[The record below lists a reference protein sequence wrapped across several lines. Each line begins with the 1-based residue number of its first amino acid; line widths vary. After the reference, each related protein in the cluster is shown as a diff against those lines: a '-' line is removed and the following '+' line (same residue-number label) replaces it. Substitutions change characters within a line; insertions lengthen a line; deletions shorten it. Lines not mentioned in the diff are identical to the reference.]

1 MSFFTDDDIVKLD
14 EDEATREAQENIPT
28 QVAQELK
35 QEQQDLA
42 DPRSPAQ
49 QAVEGVSSFLISNQP
64 PALLADV
71 VMGLSKGRTGAQQGV
86 SQAADKASE
95 LFNWFIG
102 EEYDA
107 EEAAQIRQ
115 EEITNPEI
123 TRQKVYA
130 KLRQDITGDKPS
142 SLALIVGEAL
152 PTGAFG
158 PSAGVGVLKSLL
170 QSASA
175 GGISGYMEFTE
186 GGEKER
192 ATNTLFGS
200 AVSAT
205 MDALFRAVEPV
216 VKIGVALGKSNLRD
230 LAKTEQIDLKQTLSK
245 PEVDKVTKAAEEL
258 GIVVTPAEATGDQLL
273 IFGQEQLNLTTA
285 TREQI
290 ADFINKRNDALTE
303 GMLSLQRIAD
313 RDIGIGG
320 RLDGAT
326 FTPTVGGSTRA
337 PFVLNSDEKAFKQ
350 TRQQVFKQTLDSK
363 DFNEL
368 ISASPSLR
376 KIINDYQA
384 ALKAKPDKRT
394 ANQAVALDAI
404 NDLKKELGLPAGF
417 PIENVGFMDM
427 MLKRFDKLLPSGV
440 GKTGAA
446 KADERLIA
454 KQRDAVSQRLK
465 EKVPGYGDLKAREQR
480 ALAVKT
486 LQDAIDSSA
495 TQGVNIE
502 NFYNTL
508 LKDKKARLD
517 LLRKLSTDKGAQ
529 KKVNDL
535 ATVLSHILSDANLA
549 KKIRDVDPDST
560 LSATVFSR
568 IKGHFANDKGV
579 INLITNPQWQYDISK
594 IKGRTPEATLRAL
607 SNYLG
612 RVVSVSDA
620 AEETIGFKEA
630 EQQGQQQ

>member
-594 IKGRTPEATLRAL
+594 IKGRTP
-607 SNYLG
+607 
-612 RVVSVSDA
+612 
-620 AEETIGFKEA
+620 
-630 EQQGQQQ
+630 

>member
-1 MSFFTDDDIVKLD
+1 
-14 EDEATREAQENIPT
+14 
-28 QVAQELK
+28 
-35 QEQQDLA
+35 
-42 DPRSPAQ
+42 
-49 QAVEGVSSFLISNQP
+49 
-64 PALLADV
+64 
-71 VMGLSKGRTGAQQGV
+71 
-86 SQAADKASE
+86 
-95 LFNWFIG
+95 
-102 EEYDA
+102 
-107 EEAAQIRQ
+107 
-115 EEITNPEI
+115 
-123 TRQKVYA
+123 
-130 KLRQDITGDKPS
+130 
-142 SLALIVGEAL
+142 
-152 PTGAFG
+152 
-158 PSAGVGVLKSLL
+158 
-170 QSASA
+170 
-175 GGISGYMEFTE
+175 
-186 GGEKER
+186 
-192 ATNTLFGS
+192 
-200 AVSAT
+200 
-205 MDALFRAVEPV
+205 
-216 VKIGVALGKSNLRD
+216 
-230 LAKTEQIDLKQTLSK
+230 
-245 PEVDKVTKAAEEL
+245 
-258 GIVVTPAEATGDQLL
+258 
-273 IFGQEQLNLTTA
+273 
-285 TREQI
+285 
-290 ADFINKRNDALTE
+290 
-303 GMLSLQRIAD
+303 
-313 RDIGIGG
+313 
-320 RLDGAT
+320 
-326 FTPTVGGSTRA
+326 
-337 PFVLNSDEKAFKQ
+337 VLNSDEKAFKQ
-350 TRQQVFKQTLDSK
+350 TRQQVYKQTLDSK

-368 ISASPSLR
+368 IAVSPSLR

-394 ANQAVALDAI
+394 ASQAVALDAI

-486 LQDAIDSSA
+486 LQDAMDSSA
-495 TQGVNIE
+495 PQGANIE
-502 NFYNTL
+502 TFYNTL

-535 ATVLSHILSDANLA
+535 ATVLSHIFSDANLA
-549 KKIRDVDPDST
+549 KKIKDVGADSSPT
-560 LSATVFSR
+560 ADIYRRFKGYFS
-568 IKGHFANDKGV
+568 NDKGV

>member
-14 EDEATREAQENIPT
+14 EDEATREAQENIPA

-49 QAVEGVSSFLISNQP
+49 QAVEGLGSYIAQNPPIALTADIAMGISR
-64 PALLADV
+64 
-71 VMGLSKGRTGAQQGV
+71 GRAGVQQGV
-86 SQAADKASE
+86 SQAMDKASE

-107 EEAAQIRQ
+107 EEAAQIR
-115 EEITNPEI
+115 EEAITNPEV
-123 TRQKVYA
+123 TKQKVYA

-142 SLALIVGEAL
+142 ALALIAGEAI
-152 PTGAFG
+152 PTGAIG
-158 PSAGVGVLKSLL
+158 PGAGVGVFKSLL
-170 QSASA
+170 QNAAA

-200 AVSAT
+200 AVSAGT
-205 MDALFRAVEPV
+205 DALFRVVEPI
-216 VKIGVALGKSNLRD
+216 VKIGASLGKSNLRD

-245 PEVDKVTKAAEEL
+245 PEVAKVTKAAEEL
-258 GIVVTPAEATGDQLL
+258 GIVVTPAEATGDTLL

-320 RLDGAT
+320 GLDGAV
-326 FTPTVGGSTRA
+326 FTPSTTGSTRA

-350 TRQQVFKQTLDSK
+350 TRLQVHRQTLDSK

-368 ISASPSLR
+368 LELSPNFDKLIR
-376 KIINDYQA
+376 DYQA

-394 ANQAVALDAI
+394 ASQALALDAI
-404 NDLKKELGLPAGF
+404 NDLKKQMDLPAGF
-417 PIENVGFMDM
+417 PIESVGFLDM
-427 MLKRFDKLLPSGV
+427 VLKRFDKVLNDSV
-440 GKTGAA
+440 GKTDAA
-446 KADERLIA
+446 KIEARLLF
-454 KQRDAVSQRLK
+454 KQRDRISQRLK

-486 LQDAIDSSA
+486 LQDAMDSSA
-495 TQGVNIE
+495 PQGVNIE
-502 NFYNTL
+502 TFYNTL

-517 LLRKLSTDKGAQ
+517 LLRKLSTDKSAQ

-535 ATVLSHILSDANLA
+535 ATVLSHIFSDANLA
-549 KKIRDVDPDST
+549 KKIKDVGADSSPT
-560 LSATVFSR
+560 ADIYRRFKGYFS
-568 IKGHFANDKGV
+568 NDRGV
-579 INLITNPQWQYDISK
+579 INLITNPKWQYDISK
-594 IKGRTPEATLRAL
+594 IKGRTPEATLRGL

-612 RVVSVSDA
+612 RVVSVADA
-620 AEETIGFKEA
+620 AEETLGFNETD
-630 EQQGQQQ
+630 QQQQ

>member
-1 MSFFTDDDIVKLD
+1 MSFFTDDALQNL
-14 EDEATREAQENIPT
+14 EETSAAREAQKTRAADVVE
-28 QVAQELK
+28 ELQK
-35 QEQQDLA
+35 EQQALA
-42 DPRSPAQ
+42 DPRSPVQ
-49 QAVEGVSSFLISNQP
+49 QAVEGVSSFLVSNQP

-71 VMGLSKGRTGAQQGV
+71 VMGLSKGRAGAQQGV
-86 SQAADKASE
+86 SQAIDKASE

-130 KLRQDITGDKPS
+130 KLRQDITGGKPS

-170 QSASA
+170 QSAAA

-200 AVSAT
+200 AVSVG
-205 MDALFRAVEPV
+205 MDALFRAAEPV
-216 VKIGVALGKSNLRD
+216 LKAGARMKEASLRE
-230 LAKTEQIDLKQTLSK
+230 LAQTEQIDLKQTLSK
-245 PEVDKVTKAAEEL
+245 PEVAKVTKAAEEL

-290 ADFINKRNDALTE
+290 AGFINKRNDALTE

-568 IKGHFANDKGV
+568 IKGYFANDKGV

-620 AEETIGFKEA
+620 AEETIGFKET
-630 EQQGQQQ
+630 EQQQ

>member
-14 EDEATREAQENIPT
+14 EDEATREAQENIPA

-49 QAVEGVSSFLISNQP
+49 QAVEGLGSYIAQNPPIALTADIAMGISR
-64 PALLADV
+64 
-71 VMGLSKGRTGAQQGV
+71 GRAGVEQGV
-86 SQAADKASE
+86 SQAMDKASE
-95 LFNWFIG
+95 LFNWAIG
-102 EEYDA
+102 EEFNA
-107 EEAAQIRQ
+107 EEAAQIR
-115 EEITNPEI
+115 EEAITNPEV
-123 TRQKVYA
+123 TKQKVYA

-142 SLALIVGEAL
+142 ALALIAGEAI
-152 PTGAFG
+152 PTGAIG
-158 PSAGVGVLKSLL
+158 PGASAGVLKSLL
-170 QSASA
+170 QSAAA

-200 AVSAT
+200 AVSAGT
-205 MDALFRAVEPV
+205 DALFRVVEPI
-216 VKIGVALGKSNLRD
+216 VKIGASLGKANLRD

-245 PEVDKVTKAAEEL
+245 PEVAKVTKAAEEL

-273 IFGQEQLNLTTA
+273 IFGQQQLNLTTA
-285 TREQI
+285 TREQV

-320 RLDGAT
+320 SLDGAV
-326 FTPTVGGSTRA
+326 FTPSTTGSTRA
-337 PFVLNSDEKAFKQ
+337 PFVLNKDEEAFKQ
-350 TRQQVFKQTLDSK
+350 TRQQVYKQTLDSK

-368 ISASPSLR
+368 IAVSPSLR

-394 ANQAVALDAI
+394 ASQAVALDAI

-486 LQDAIDSSA
+486 LQDAMDSSA
-495 TQGVNIE
+495 PQGANIE
-502 NFYNTL
+502 TFYNTL

-535 ATVLSHILSDANLA
+535 ATVLSHIFSDANLA

-568 IKGHFANDKGV
+568 IKGYFANDKGV
-579 INLITNPQWQYDISK
+579 INLITNPEWQYDISK
-594 IKGRTPEATLRAL
+594 IKGRTPEATLRGL

-612 RVVSVSDA
+612 RVVSVADA
-620 AEETIGFKEA
+620 AEETLGFKET
-630 EQQGQQQ
+630 EQQQQ

>member
-1 MSFFTDDDIVKLD
+1 MSFFSDDDLQNLEEVA
-14 EDEATREAQENIPT
+14 ATREAEKTKTADII
-28 QVAQELK
+28 AELE
-35 QEQQDLA
+35 QEQQALA

-49 QAVEGVSSFLISNQP
+49 IAVESVGEYVAANPPMALTADIAMGISRGQ
-64 PALLADV
+64 A
-71 VMGLSKGRTGAQQGV
+71 GFEQGMA
-86 SQAADKASE
+86 QAADKASE

-107 EEAAQIRQ
+107 EEAAQIRK
-115 EEITNPEI
+115 EEITNPEV

-130 KLRQDITGDKPS
+130 KLREEITGDKPS
-142 SLALIVGEAL
+142 ALALVAGEAL
-152 PTGAFG
+152 PSAPLG

-170 QSASA
+170 QSAA
-175 GGISGYMEFTE
+175 TGGISGYMEFTE

-192 ATNTLFGS
+192 ATNTLFSS

-205 MDALFRAVEPV
+205 TDALFRIAEPI
-216 VKIGVALGKSNLRD
+216 VKIGTGLGKSDLRD

-245 PEVDKVTKAAEEL
+245 PEVAKVTKAAEEL

-320 RLDGAT
+320 RLDGAV
-326 FTPTVGGSTRA
+326 FTPSTTGSTRA
-337 PFVLNSDEKAFKQ
+337 PFVLNADEKAFKQ
-350 TRQQVFKQTLDSK
+350 TRLQVHRQTLDSK

-368 ISASPSLR
+368 LELSPNFDKLIR
-376 KIINDYQA
+376 DYQA

-394 ANQAVALDAI
+394 ASQALALDAI
-404 NDLKKELGLPAGF
+404 NDLKKEMKLPAGF
-417 PIENVGFMDM
+417 PIENVGFLDM
-427 MLKRFDKLLPSGV
+427 VLKRFDKVLNDSV
-440 GKTGAA
+440 GKTDAA
-446 KADERLIA
+446 KIEARLLF
-454 KQRDAVSQRLK
+454 KQRDRISQKLK

-486 LQDAIDSSA
+486 LQDAMDSSA
-495 TQGVNIE
+495 TQAASIE
-502 NFYNTL
+502 TFYNTL

-535 ATVLSHILSDANLA
+535 ATVLSHIFSDANLA
-549 KKIRDVDPDST
+549 KKIKDVGADSSPT
-560 LSATVFSR
+560 ADIYRRFKGYFS
-568 IKGHFANDKGV
+568 NDRGV
-579 INLITNPQWQYDISK
+579 INLITNPKWQYDISK
-594 IKGRTPEATLRAL
+594 IKGRTPEDTLRGL

-612 RVVSVSDA
+612 RVVSVADA
-620 AEETIGFKEA
+620 AEEKLGFNETDQ
-630 EQQGQQQ
+630 EQQ

>member
-630 EQQGQQQ
+630 EQQG

>member
-1 MSFFTDDDIVKLD
+1 MSFFTDDALQNL
-14 EDEATREAQENIPT
+14 EEASAAREAQKTRAED
-28 QVAQELK
+28 VVEELQK
-35 QEQQDLA
+35 EQQALA

-49 QAVEGVSSFLISNQP
+49 QAVEGVSSFLVSNQP

-71 VMGLSKGRTGAQQGV
+71 VMGLSKGRAGAQQGV
-86 SQAADKASE
+86 SQAVDKASE

-158 PSAGVGVLKSLL
+158 PSAGAGVLKSLL
-170 QSASA
+170 QSAAA

-200 AVSAT
+200 AVSVG
-205 MDALFRAVEPV
+205 MDALFRAAEPV
-216 VKIGVALGKSNLRD
+216 LKAGARMKEASLRE
-230 LAKTEQIDLKQTLSK
+230 LAQTEQIDLKQTLSK
-245 PEVDKVTKAAEEL
+245 PEVAKVTKAAEEL

-326 FTPTVGGSTRA
+326 FTPTVDGSTRA
-337 PFVLNSDEKAFKQ
+337 PFVLSKDEEAFKQ

-404 NDLKKELGLPAGF
+404 NDLKKELELPAGF

-535 ATVLSHILSDANLA
+535 ATVLSHVFSDANLA
-549 KKIRDVDPDST
+549 KKIKDVGADSSPT
-560 LSATVFSR
+560 ADIYRRFKGYFS
-568 IKGHFANDKGV
+568 NDRGV
-579 INLITNPQWQYDISK
+579 INLITSPEWQYDISK
-594 IKGRTPEATLRAL
+594 LKGRTPEATLRAL

-620 AEETIGFKEA
+620 AEETIGFKET
-630 EQQGQQQ
+630 EQQQ

>member
-14 EDEATREAQENIPT
+14 EDEATREAQENIPA

-49 QAVEGVSSFLISNQP
+49 QAVEGLGSYIAQNPPIALTADIAMGISR
-64 PALLADV
+64 
-71 VMGLSKGRTGAQQGV
+71 GRAGVEQGV
-86 SQAADKASE
+86 SQAMDKASE
-95 LFNWFIG
+95 LFNWAIG
-102 EEYDA
+102 EEFNA
-107 EEAAQIRQ
+107 EEAAQIR
-115 EEITNPEI
+115 EEAITNPEV
-123 TRQKVYA
+123 TKQKVYA

-142 SLALIVGEAL
+142 ALALIAGEAI
-152 PTGAFG
+152 PTGAIG
-158 PSAGVGVLKSLL
+158 PGASAGVLKSLL
-170 QSASA
+170 QSAAA

-200 AVSAT
+200 AVSAGT
-205 MDALFRAVEPV
+205 DALFRVVEPI
-216 VKIGVALGKSNLRD
+216 VKIGASLGKANLRD

-245 PEVDKVTKAAEEL
+245 PEVAKVTKAAEEL

-273 IFGQEQLNLTTA
+273 IFGQQQLNLTTA
-285 TREQI
+285 TREQV

-320 RLDGAT
+320 SLDGAV
-326 FTPTVGGSTRA
+326 FTPSTTGGTRA
-337 PFVLNSDEKAFKQ
+337 PFVLNKDEEAFKQ
-350 TRQQVFKQTLDSK
+350 TRQQVYKQTLDSK

-368 ISASPSLR
+368 IAVSPSLR

-394 ANQAVALDAI
+394 ASQAVALDAI

-486 LQDAIDSSA
+486 LQDAMDSSA
-495 TQGVNIE
+495 PQGANIE
-502 NFYNTL
+502 TFYNTL

-535 ATVLSHILSDANLA
+535 ATVLSHIFSDANLA

-568 IKGHFANDKGV
+568 IKGYFANDKGV
-579 INLITNPQWQYDISK
+579 INLITNPEWQYDISK
-594 IKGRTPEATLRAL
+594 IKGRTPEATLRGL

-612 RVVSVSDA
+612 RVVSVADA
-620 AEETIGFKEA
+620 AEETLGFKET
-630 EQQGQQQ
+630 EQQQQ

>member
-1 MSFFTDDDIVKLD
+1 MSFFTDDALQNL
-14 EDEATREAQENIPT
+14 EETSAAREAQKTRAADVVE
-28 QVAQELK
+28 ELQK
-35 QEQQDLA
+35 EQQALA

-49 QAVEGVSSFLISNQP
+49 QAVEGVSSFLVSNQP

-71 VMGLSKGRTGAQQGV
+71 VMGLSKGRAGAQQGV
-86 SQAADKASE
+86 SQAVDKASE
-95 LFNWFIG
+95 LFNWLIG

-158 PSAGVGVLKSLL
+158 PSAGAGVLKSLL
-170 QSASA
+170 QSAAA

-200 AVSAT
+200 AVSVG
-205 MDALFRAVEPV
+205 MDALFRAAEPV
-216 VKIGVALGKSNLRD
+216 LKAGARMNEASLRE
-230 LAKTEQIDLKQTLSK
+230 LAQTEQIDLKQTLSK
-245 PEVDKVTKAAEEL
+245 PEVAKVTKAAEEL

-290 ADFINKRNDALTE
+290 AGFINKRNDALTE

-350 TRQQVFKQTLDSK
+350 TRLQVHRQTLDSK

-368 ISASPSLR
+368 LELSPNFDKLIR
-376 KIINDYQA
+376 DYQA

-394 ANQAVALDAI
+394 ASQALALDTI
-404 NDLKKELGLPAGF
+404 NDLKKEMKLPAGF
-417 PIENVGFMDM
+417 PIENVGFLDM
-427 MLKRFDKLLPSGV
+427 VLKRFDKVLNDSV

-535 ATVLSHILSDANLA
+535 ATVLSHVFSDANLA
-549 KKIRDVDPDST
+549 KKIKDVGADSSPT
-560 LSATVFSR
+560 ADIYRRFKGYFS
-568 IKGHFANDKGV
+568 NDRGV
-579 INLITNPQWQYDISK
+579 INLITSPEWQYDISK
-594 IKGRTPEATLRAL
+594 LKGRTPEATLRAL

-620 AEETIGFKEA
+620 AEETIGFKET
-630 EQQGQQQ
+630 EQQQ

>member
-1 MSFFTDDDIVKLD
+1 MSFFTDDALQNL
-14 EDEATREAQENIPT
+14 EETSAAREAQKTRAADVVE
-28 QVAQELK
+28 ELQK
-35 QEQQDLA
+35 EQQALA

-49 QAVEGVSSFLISNQP
+49 QAVEGVSSFLVSNQP

-71 VMGLSKGRTGAQQGV
+71 VMGLSKGRAGAQQGV
-86 SQAADKASE
+86 SQAVDKASE
-95 LFNWFIG
+95 LFNWVIG

-170 QSASA
+170 QSAVA

-200 AVSAT
+200 AVSVG
-205 MDALFRAVEPV
+205 MDALFRAAEPV
-216 VKIGVALGKSNLRD
+216 LKAGARMNEASLRE
-230 LAKTEQIDLKQTLSK
+230 LAQTEQIDLKQTLSK
-245 PEVDKVTKAAEEL
+245 PEVAKVTKAAEEL

-290 ADFINKRNDALTE
+290 AGFINKRNDALTE

-337 PFVLNSDEKAFKQ
+337 PFVLSKDEEAFKQ

-579 INLITNPQWQYDISK
+579 INLITSPEWQYDISK
-594 IKGRTPEATLRAL
+594 LKGRTPEATLRAL

-620 AEETIGFKEA
+620 AEETIGFKET
-630 EQQGQQQ
+630 EQQQ

>member
-1 MSFFTDDDIVKLD
+1 MSFFTDDALQNL
-14 EDEATREAQENIPT
+14 EETSAAREAQKTRAADVVE
-28 QVAQELK
+28 ELQK
-35 QEQQDLA
+35 EQQALA

-49 QAVEGVSSFLISNQP
+49 QAVEGVSSFLVSNQP

-71 VMGLSKGRTGAQQGV
+71 VMGLSKGRAGAQQGV
-86 SQAADKASE
+86 SQAVDKASE
-95 LFNWFIG
+95 LFNWLIG

-170 QSASA
+170 QSAVA

-200 AVSAT
+200 AVSVG
-205 MDALFRAVEPV
+205 MDALFRAAEPV
-216 VKIGVALGKSNLRD
+216 LKAGARMNEASLRE
-230 LAKTEQIDLKQTLSK
+230 LAQTEQIDLKQTLSK
-245 PEVDKVTKAAEEL
+245 PEVAKVTKAAEEL

-290 ADFINKRNDALTE
+290 AGFINKRNDALTE

-337 PFVLNSDEKAFKQ
+337 PFVLSKDEEAFKQ

-579 INLITNPQWQYDISK
+579 INLITSPEWQYDISK
-594 IKGRTPEATLRAL
+594 LKGRTPEATLRAL

-620 AEETIGFKEA
+620 AEETIGFKET
-630 EQQGQQQ
+630 EQQQ

>member
-1 MSFFTDDDIVKLD
+1 MSFFTDDALQNL
-14 EDEATREAQENIPT
+14 EETSAAREAQKTRAADVVE
-28 QVAQELK
+28 ELQK
-35 QEQQDLA
+35 EQQALA
-42 DPRSPAQ
+42 DPRSPVQ
-49 QAVEGVSSFLISNQP
+49 QAVEGVSSFLVSNQP

-71 VMGLSKGRTGAQQGV
+71 VMGLSKGRAGAQQGV
-86 SQAADKASE
+86 SQAIDKASE

-130 KLRQDITGDKPS
+130 KLRQDITGGKPS

-170 QSASA
+170 QSAAA

-200 AVSAT
+200 AVSVG
-205 MDALFRAVEPV
+205 MDALFRAAEPV
-216 VKIGVALGKSNLRD
+216 LKAGARMKEASLRE
-230 LAKTEQIDLKQTLSK
+230 LAQTEQIDLKQTLSK
-245 PEVDKVTKAAEEL
+245 PEVAKVTKAAEEL

-465 EKVPGYGDLKAREQR
+465 RKS
-480 ALAVKT
+480 T
-486 LQDAIDSSA
+486 
-495 TQGVNIE
+495 
-502 NFYNTL
+502 
-508 LKDKKARLD
+508 RL
-517 LLRKLSTDKGAQ
+517 R
-529 KKVNDL
+529 
-535 ATVLSHILSDANLA
+535 
-549 KKIRDVDPDST
+549 
-560 LSATVFSR
+560 
-568 IKGHFANDKGV
+568 
-579 INLITNPQWQYDISK
+579 
-594 IKGRTPEATLRAL
+594 
-607 SNYLG
+607 
-612 RVVSVSDA
+612 
-620 AEETIGFKEA
+620 
-630 EQQGQQQ
+630 

>member
-1 MSFFTDDDIVKLD
+1 MSFFTDDALQNL
-14 EDEATREAQENIPT
+14 EETSAAREAQKTRAADVVE
-28 QVAQELK
+28 ELQK
-35 QEQQDLA
+35 EQQALA

-49 QAVEGVSSFLISNQP
+49 QAVEGVSSFLVSNQP

-71 VMGLSKGRTGAQQGV
+71 VMGLSKGRAGAQQGV
-86 SQAADKASE
+86 SQAVDKASE

-130 KLRQDITGDKPS
+130 QLRQDITGDKPS

-158 PSAGVGVLKSLL
+158 PSVGAGVLKSLL
-170 QSASA
+170 QSATA

-200 AVSAT
+200 AVSAG
-205 MDALFRAVEPV
+205 MDALFRVAEPIL
-216 VKIGVALGKSNLRD
+216 KAGARMKEASLRE
-230 LAKTEQIDLKQTLSK
+230 LAQTEQIDLKQTLSK
-245 PEVDKVTKAAEEL
+245 PEVAKVTKAAEEL

-290 ADFINKRNDALTE
+290 AGFINKRNDALTE

-337 PFVLNSDEKAFKQ
+337 PFVLSKDEEAFKQ

-454 KQRDAVSQRLK
+454 KQRGAVSQRLK

-535 ATVLSHILSDANLA
+535 ATVLSHVFSDANLA
-549 KKIRDVDPDST
+549 KKIKDVGADSSPT
-560 LSATVFSR
+560 ADIYRRFKGYFS
-568 IKGHFANDKGV
+568 NDRGV
-579 INLITNPQWQYDISK
+579 INLITSPEWQYDISK
-594 IKGRTPEATLRAL
+594 LKGRTPEATLRAL

-630 EQQGQQQ
+630 EQQQ

>member
-1 MSFFTDDDIVKLD
+1 MSFFTDDALQNL
-14 EDEATREAQENIPT
+14 EETSAAREAQKTRAAVVVE
-28 QVAQELK
+28 ELQK
-35 QEQQDLA
+35 EQQALA

-49 QAVEGVSSFLISNQP
+49 QAVEGVSSFLVSNQP

-71 VMGLSKGRTGAQQGV
+71 VMGLSKGRAGAQQGV
-86 SQAADKASE
+86 SQAVDKASE
-95 LFNWFIG
+95 LFNWVIG

-115 EEITNPEI
+115 EQITNPEI

-170 QSASA
+170 QSAAA

-200 AVSAT
+200 AVSVG
-205 MDALFRAVEPV
+205 MDALFRAAEPV
-216 VKIGVALGKSNLRD
+216 LKAGARMNEASLRE
-230 LAKTEQIDLKQTLSK
+230 LAQTEQIDLKQTLSK
-245 PEVDKVTKAAEEL
+245 PEVAKVTKAAEEL

-290 ADFINKRNDALTE
+290 AGFINKRNDALTE

-337 PFVLNSDEKAFKQ
+337 PFVLSKDEEAFKQ

-535 ATVLSHILSDANLA
+535 ATVLSHVFSDANLA
-549 KKIRDVDPDST
+549 KKIKDVGADSSPT
-560 LSATVFSR
+560 ADIYRRFKGYFS
-568 IKGHFANDKGV
+568 NDRGV
-579 INLITNPQWQYDISK
+579 INLITSPEWQYDISK
-594 IKGRTPEATLRAL
+594 LKGRTPEATLRAL

-630 EQQGQQQ
+630 EQQQ

>member
-1 MSFFTDDDIVKLD
+1 MSFFTDDALQNL
-14 EDEATREAQENIPT
+14 EETSAAREAQKTRAED
-28 QVAQELK
+28 VVEELQK
-35 QEQQDLA
+35 EQQALA

-49 QAVEGVSSFLISNQP
+49 QAVEGVSSFLVSNQP

-71 VMGLSKGRTGAQQGV
+71 VMGLSKGRAGAQQGV
-86 SQAADKASE
+86 SQAVDKASE

-130 KLRQDITGDKPS
+130 KLRQDMTGDRPS

-170 QSASA
+170 QSAA
-175 GGISGYMEFTE
+175 GGGISGYMEFTE

-200 AVSAT
+200 AVSVA
-205 MDALFRAVEPV
+205 MDALFRAAEPV
-216 VKIGVALGKSNLRD
+216 LKAGARMKEASLRE
-230 LAKTEQIDLKQTLSK
+230 LAQTEQIDLKQTLSK
-245 PEVDKVTKAAEEL
+245 PEVAKVTKAAEEL

-285 TREQI
+285 TREQV

-326 FTPTVGGSTRA
+326 FTPTVDGSTRA
-337 PFVLNSDEKAFKQ
+337 PFVLSKDEEAFKQ

-454 KQRDAVSQRLK
+454 KQRDAVSQKLK
-465 EKVPGYGDLKAREQR
+465 EKVSGYGDLKAREQR

-535 ATVLSHILSDANLA
+535 ATVLSHILSDANLS
-549 KKIRDVDPDST
+549 KKIRDVGADSSPT
-560 LSATVFSR
+560 ADIYRRFKGFFS
-568 IKGHFANDKGV
+568 NDRGV
-579 INLITNPQWQYDISK
+579 INLITSPEWQYDISK
-594 IKGRTPEATLRAL
+594 LKGRTPEATLRAL

-620 AEETIGFKEA
+620 AEERIGFKETEQ
-630 EQQGQQQ
+630 EQQ

>member
-1 MSFFTDDDIVKLD
+1 MSFFTDDALQNL
-14 EDEATREAQENIPT
+14 EETSAAREAQKTRAADVVE
-28 QVAQELK
+28 ELQK
-35 QEQQDLA
+35 EQQALA

-49 QAVEGVSSFLISNQP
+49 QAVEGVSSFLVSNQP

-71 VMGLSKGRTGAQQGV
+71 VMGLSKGRAGAQQGV
-86 SQAADKASE
+86 SQAVDKASE

-158 PSAGVGVLKSLL
+158 PSVGAGVLKSLL
-170 QSASA
+170 QSAAA

-200 AVSAT
+200 AVSVG
-205 MDALFRAVEPV
+205 MDALFRAAEPV
-216 VKIGVALGKSNLRD
+216 LKAGARMNEASLRE
-230 LAKTEQIDLKQTLSK
+230 LAQTEQIDIKQTLSK
-245 PEVDKVTKAAEEL
+245 PEVAKVTKAAEEL

-290 ADFINKRNDALTE
+290 AGFINKRNDALTE

-535 ATVLSHILSDANLA
+535 ATVLSHVFSDANLA
-549 KKIRDVDPDST
+549 KKIKDVGADSSPT
-560 LSATVFSR
+560 ADIYRRFKGYFS
-568 IKGHFANDKGV
+568 NDRGV
-579 INLITNPQWQYDISK
+579 INLITSPQWQYDISK

-620 AEETIGFKEA
+620 AEETIGFKET
-630 EQQGQQQ
+630 EQQQ

>member
-1 MSFFTDDDIVKLD
+1 MSFFTDDALQNL
-14 EDEATREAQENIPT
+14 EETSAAREAQKTRAADVVE
-28 QVAQELK
+28 ELQK
-35 QEQQDLA
+35 EQQALA

-49 QAVEGVSSFLISNQP
+49 QAVEGVSSFLVSNQP

-71 VMGLSKGRTGAQQGV
+71 VMGLSKGRAGAQQGV
-86 SQAADKASE
+86 SQAVDKASE
-95 LFNWFIG
+95 LFNWVIG

-170 QSASA
+170 QSAVA

-200 AVSAT
+200 AVSVG
-205 MDALFRAVEPV
+205 MDALFRAAEPV
-216 VKIGVALGKSNLRD
+216 LKAGARMNEASLRE
-230 LAKTEQIDLKQTLSK
+230 LAQTEQIDLKQTLSK
-245 PEVDKVTKAAEEL
+245 PEVAKVTKAAEEL

-290 ADFINKRNDALTE
+290 AGFINKRNDALTE

-337 PFVLNSDEKAFKQ
+337 PFVLSKDEEAFKQ

-568 IKGHFANDKGV
+568 IKGYFANDKGV
-579 INLITNPQWQYDISK
+579 INLITSPEWQYDISK
-594 IKGRTPEATLRAL
+594 LKGRTPEATLRAL

-620 AEETIGFKEA
+620 AEETIGFKET
-630 EQQGQQQ
+630 EQQQ

>member
-1 MSFFTDDDIVKLD
+1 MSFFTDDALQNL
-14 EDEATREAQENIPT
+14 EEASAAREAQKTRAADVVE
-28 QVAQELK
+28 ELQK
-35 QEQQDLA
+35 EQQALA

-49 QAVEGVSSFLISNQP
+49 QAVEGVSSFLVSNQP

-71 VMGLSKGRTGAQQGV
+71 VMGLSKGRAGAQQGV
-86 SQAADKASE
+86 SQAVDKASE
-95 LFNWFIG
+95 LFNWVIG

-130 KLRQDITGDKPS
+130 QLRQDITGDKPS

-158 PSAGVGVLKSLL
+158 PSAGAGVLKSLL
-170 QSASA
+170 QSAAA

-200 AVSAT
+200 AVSAG
-205 MDALFRAVEPV
+205 MDALFRVAEPIL
-216 VKIGVALGKSNLRD
+216 KAGARMKEASLRE
-230 LAKTEQIDLKQTLSK
+230 LAQTEQIDLKQTLSK
-245 PEVDKVTKAAEEL
+245 PEVAKVTKAAEEL

-290 ADFINKRNDALTE
+290 AGFINKRNDALTE

-337 PFVLNSDEKAFKQ
+337 PFVLSKDEEAFKQ

-454 KQRDAVSQRLK
+454 KQRGAVSQRLK

-535 ATVLSHILSDANLA
+535 ATVLSHVFSDANLA
-549 KKIRDVDPDST
+549 KKIKDVGADSSPT
-560 LSATVFSR
+560 ADIYRRFKGYFS
-568 IKGHFANDKGV
+568 NDRGV
-579 INLITNPQWQYDISK
+579 INLITSPEWQYDISK
-594 IKGRTPEATLRAL
+594 LKGRTPEATLRAL

-630 EQQGQQQ
+630 EQQQ

>member
-1 MSFFTDDDIVKLD
+1 MSFFTDDALQNL
-14 EDEATREAQENIPT
+14 EEASAAREAQKTRAED
-28 QVAQELK
+28 VVEELQK
-35 QEQQDLA
+35 EQQALA

-49 QAVEGVSSFLISNQP
+49 QAVEGISSFLVSNQP

-71 VMGLSKGRTGAQQGV
+71 VMGLSKGRAGAQQGV
-86 SQAADKASE
+86 SQAVDKASE

-158 PSAGVGVLKSLL
+158 PSAGAGVLKSLL
-170 QSASA
+170 QSAAA

-200 AVSAT
+200 AISVG
-205 MDALFRAVEPV
+205 MDALFRAAEPV
-216 VKIGVALGKSNLRD
+216 LKAGARMKEASLRE
-230 LAKTEQIDLKQTLSK
+230 LAQTEQIDLKQTLSK
-245 PEVDKVTKAAEEL
+245 PEVAKVTKAAEEL

-326 FTPTVGGSTRA
+326 FTPTVDGSTRA
-337 PFVLNSDEKAFKQ
+337 PFVLSKDEEAFKQ
-350 TRQQVFKQTLDSK
+350 TRQQVFKQTLDFK

-535 ATVLSHILSDANLA
+535 ATVLSHVLSDANLA
-549 KKIRDVDPDST
+549 KKIKDVGADSSPT
-560 LSATVFSR
+560 ADIYRRFKGYFS
-568 IKGHFANDKGV
+568 NDRGV
-579 INLITNPQWQYDISK
+579 INLITSPEWQYDISK
-594 IKGRTPEATLRAL
+594 LKGRTPEATLRAL

-620 AEETIGFKEA
+620 AEETIGFKET
-630 EQQGQQQ
+630 EQQQ

>member
-1 MSFFTDDDIVKLD
+1 MSFFSDDDLQNLEEVAA
-14 EDEATREAQENIPT
+14 EREAEKTKTADI
-28 QVAQELK
+28 VAELE
-35 QEQQDLA
+35 QEQQALA

-49 QAVEGVSSFLISNQP
+49 IAVESVGEYVAANPPMALTADIAMGISRGQ
-64 PALLADV
+64 A
-71 VMGLSKGRTGAQQGV
+71 GFEQGMA
-86 SQAADKASE
+86 QAADKASE

-107 EEAAQIRQ
+107 EEAAQIRK
-115 EEITNPEI
+115 EEITNPEV

-130 KLRQDITGDKPS
+130 KLREEITGDKPS
-142 SLALIVGEAL
+142 ALALIAGEAL
-152 PTGAFG
+152 PSAPLG
-158 PSAGVGVLKSLL
+158 PGAGVGILKSLL
-170 QSASA
+170 QSAA
-175 GGISGYMEFTE
+175 TGGISGYMEFTE

-192 ATNTLFGS
+192 STNTLFSS
-200 AVSAT
+200 AVSST
-205 MDALFRAVEPV
+205 MDALFRVAEPI
-216 VKIGVALGKSNLRD
+216 VKIGTGLGKSNLRD

-320 RLDGAT
+320 RLDGAV
-326 FTPTVGGSTRA
+326 FTPSTTGSTRA
-337 PFVLNSDEKAFKQ
+337 PFVLNKDEEAFKQ
-350 TRQQVFKQTLDSK
+350 TRQQVYKQTLDSK

-368 ISASPSLR
+368 IAVSPSLR

-394 ANQAVALDAI
+394 ASQAVALDAI

-454 KQRDAVSQRLK
+454 KQRDAISQRLK

-486 LQDAIDSSA
+486 LQDAMDSSA
-495 TQGVNIE
+495 PQGVNIE
-502 NFYNTL
+502 TFYNTL

-517 LLRKLSTDKGAQ
+517 LLRKLSTDKSAQ

-535 ATVLSHILSDANLA
+535 ATVLSHILSDANLS

-568 IKGHFANDKGV
+568 IKGYFANDKGV
-579 INLITNPQWQYDISK
+579 INLITNPEWQYDISK
-594 IKGRTPEATLRAL
+594 LKGRTPEATLRAL

-612 RVVSVSDA
+612 RVVSVADV
-620 AEETIGFKEA
+620 AEETLGFTETD
-630 EQQGQQQ
+630 QQQQ

>member
-1 MSFFTDDDIVKLD
+1 MSFFTDDALQNL
-14 EDEATREAQENIPT
+14 EETSAAREAQKTRAADVVE
-28 QVAQELK
+28 ELQK
-35 QEQQDLA
+35 EQQALA

-49 QAVEGVSSFLISNQP
+49 QAVEGVSSFLVSNQP

-71 VMGLSKGRTGAQQGV
+71 VMGLSKGRAGAQQGV
-86 SQAADKASE
+86 SQAVDKASE
-95 LFNWFIG
+95 LFNWVIG

-158 PSAGVGVLKSLL
+158 PSAGAGVLKSLL
-170 QSASA
+170 QSAAA

-200 AVSAT
+200 AVSVG
-205 MDALFRAVEPV
+205 MDALFRAAEPV
-216 VKIGVALGKSNLRD
+216 LKAGARMNEASLRE
-230 LAKTEQIDLKQTLSK
+230 LAQTEQIDLKQTLSK
-245 PEVDKVTKAAEEL
+245 PEVAKVTKAAEEL

-290 ADFINKRNDALTE
+290 AGFINKRNDALTE

-337 PFVLNSDEKAFKQ
+337 PFVLSKDEEAFKQ

-568 IKGHFANDKGV
+568 IKGYFANDKGV
-579 INLITNPQWQYDISK
+579 INLITSPEWQYDISK
-594 IKGRTPEATLRAL
+594 LKGRTPEATLRAL

-630 EQQGQQQ
+630 EQQQ

>member
-14 EDEATREAQENIPT
+14 EDEATREAQENIPA

-49 QAVEGVSSFLISNQP
+49 QAVEGLGSYIAQNPPIALTADIAMGISR
-64 PALLADV
+64 
-71 VMGLSKGRTGAQQGV
+71 GRAGVQQGV
-86 SQAADKASE
+86 SQAMDKASE
-95 LFNWFIG
+95 LFNWAIG
-102 EEYDA
+102 EEFNA
-107 EEAAQIRQ
+107 EEAAQIR
-115 EEITNPEI
+115 EEAITNPEV
-123 TRQKVYA
+123 TKQKVYA

-142 SLALIVGEAL
+142 ALALIAGEAI
-152 PTGAFG
+152 PTGAIG
-158 PSAGVGVLKSLL
+158 PGASAGVLKSLL
-170 QSASA
+170 QSAAA

-200 AVSAT
+200 AVSAGT
-205 MDALFRAVEPV
+205 DALFRVVEPI
-216 VKIGVALGKSNLRD
+216 VKIGASLGKANLRD

-245 PEVDKVTKAAEEL
+245 PEVAKVTKAAEEL

-273 IFGQEQLNLTTA
+273 IFGQQQLNLTTA
-285 TREQI
+285 TREQV

-320 RLDGAT
+320 SLDGAV
-326 FTPTVGGSTRA
+326 FTPSTTGSTRA
-337 PFVLNSDEKAFKQ
+337 PFVLNKDEEAFKQ
-350 TRQQVFKQTLDSK
+350 TRQQVYKQTLDSK

-368 ISASPSLR
+368 IAVSPSLR

-394 ANQAVALDAI
+394 ASQAVALDAI

-486 LQDAIDSSA
+486 LQDAMDSSA
-495 TQGVNIE
+495 PQGANIE
-502 NFYNTL
+502 TFYNTL

-535 ATVLSHILSDANLA
+535 ATVLSHIFSDANLA

-568 IKGHFANDKGV
+568 IKGYFANDKGV
-579 INLITNPQWQYDISK
+579 INLITNPEWQYDISK
-594 IKGRTPEATLRAL
+594 IKGRTPEATLRGL

-612 RVVSVSDA
+612 RVVSVADA
-620 AEETIGFKEA
+620 AEETLGFKET
-630 EQQGQQQ
+630 EQQQQ

>member
-1 MSFFTDDDIVKLD
+1 MSFFTDDALQNL
-14 EDEATREAQENIPT
+14 EETSAAREAQKTRAADVVE
-28 QVAQELK
+28 ELQK
-35 QEQQDLA
+35 EQQALA

-49 QAVEGVSSFLISNQP
+49 QAVEGVSSFLVSNQP

-71 VMGLSKGRTGAQQGV
+71 VMGLSKGRAGAQQGV
-86 SQAADKASE
+86 SQAVDKASE
-95 LFNWFIG
+95 LFNWVIG

-170 QSASA
+170 QSAVA

-200 AVSAT
+200 AVSVG
-205 MDALFRAVEPV
+205 MDALFRAAEPV
-216 VKIGVALGKSNLRD
+216 LKAGARMNEASLRE
-230 LAKTEQIDLKQTLSK
+230 LAQTEQIDLKQTLSK
-245 PEVDKVTKAAEEL
+245 PEVAKVTKAAEEL

-290 ADFINKRNDALTE
+290 AGFINKRNDALTE

-337 PFVLNSDEKAFKQ
+337 PFVLSKDEEAFKQ

-579 INLITNPQWQYDISK
+579 INLITSPEWQYDISK
-594 IKGRTPEATLRAL
+594 LKGRTPEATLRAL

-630 EQQGQQQ
+630 EQQQ

>member
-1 MSFFTDDDIVKLD
+1 MSFFTDDALQNL
-14 EDEATREAQENIPT
+14 EETSAAREAQKTRAADVVE
-28 QVAQELK
+28 ELQK
-35 QEQQDLA
+35 EQQALA
-42 DPRSPAQ
+42 DPRSPVQ
-49 QAVEGVSSFLISNQP
+49 QAVEGVSSFLVSNQP

-71 VMGLSKGRTGAQQGV
+71 VMGLSKGRAGAQQGV
-86 SQAADKASE
+86 SQAIDKASE

-130 KLRQDITGDKPS
+130 KLRQDITGGKPS

-170 QSASA
+170 QSAAA

-200 AVSAT
+200 AVSVG
-205 MDALFRAVEPV
+205 MDALFRAAEPV
-216 VKIGVALGKSNLRD
+216 LKAGARMKEASLRE
-230 LAKTEQIDLKQTLSK
+230 LAQTEQIDLKQTLSK
-245 PEVDKVTKAAEEL
+245 PEVAKVTKAAEEL

-568 IKGHFANDKGV
+568 IKGYFANDKGV

-620 AEETIGFKEA
+620 AEETIGFKET
-630 EQQGQQQ
+630 EQQQ

>member
-14 EDEATREAQENIPT
+14 ENEATREAQENIPA

-35 QEQQDLA
+35 QEQQALA

-49 QAVEGVSSFLISNQP
+49 QAVEGLGSYIAQNPPIALTADIAMGISR
-64 PALLADV
+64 
-71 VMGLSKGRTGAQQGV
+71 GRAGVQQGV
-86 SQAADKASE
+86 SQAMDKASE

-107 EEAAQIRQ
+107 EEAAQIR
-115 EEITNPEI
+115 EEAITNPEV

-142 SLALIVGEAL
+142 ALALIAGEAI
-152 PTGAFG
+152 PTGAIG
-158 PSAGVGVLKSLL
+158 PGASAGILKSLL
-170 QSASA
+170 QSAAA

-216 VKIGVALGKSNLRD
+216 VKIGAALNKSNLRD
-230 LAKTEQIDLKQTLSK
+230 LAKTEQIDLKQILSK
-245 PEVDKVTKAAEEL
+245 PEVAKVTKAAQEL

-273 IFGQEQLNLTTA
+273 IFGQQQLNLTTA
-285 TREQI
+285 TREQV

-320 RLDGAT
+320 RLDGAV
-326 FTPTVGGSTRA
+326 FTPSTTGSTRA
-337 PFVLNSDEKAFKQ
+337 PFVLNKDEEAFKQ
-350 TRQQVFKQTLDSK
+350 TRQQVYKQTLDSK

-368 ISASPSLR
+368 IAVSPSLR

-394 ANQAVALDAI
+394 ASQAVALDAI

-495 TQGVNIE
+495 PQGANIE
-502 NFYNTL
+502 TFYNTL

-517 LLRKLSTDKGAQ
+517 LLRKLSTDKNAQ

-535 ATVLSHILSDANLA
+535 ATVLSHIFSDANLA

-568 IKGHFANDKGV
+568 IKGYFANDKGV
-579 INLITNPQWQYDISK
+579 INLITNPEWQYDISK
-594 IKGRTPEATLRAL
+594 IKGRTPEATLRGL

-612 RVVSVSDA
+612 RVVSVADA
-620 AEETIGFKEA
+620 AEEKLGFNETDQ
-630 EQQGQQQ
+630 EQQ